1 MYKYGKYFISRK
13 LYDSSQKELSFL
25 EYSFIVKLLLLRNKL
40 VGPTVDQPLKQLNE
54 PRITIEERSKVMEGR
69 CAMRIANYKLLNA
82 NC

>member
-40 VGPTVDQPLKQLNE
+40 VGPTVGQPVNELNK
-54 PRITIEERSKVMEGR
+54 PLVPHQYRKNRSLTETFDFTREV
-69 CAMRIANYKLLNA
+69 L
-82 NC
+82 